1 MKYILIILLLS
12 AQFAYAQSDKKIIK
26 GLKES
31 VNYLADDKLEGRRTG
46 SAGEKLAYEYISK
59 KFKKIGLLPRGDKGS
74 YIQPF
79 EVKEGITL
87 TENNFLKIGTETMI
101 LHEDYFPM
109 PYAAN
114 GTAELPG
121 KVAFET
127 GWLPVGELA
136 DSNKSNPH
144 FDMKEAIAE
153 KVRQAE
159 KKGNKIFF
167 ISDTAKLNEKF
178 DEKDKTT
185 KAGIPVFYLTASGTN
200 KYIHATKSAQNISY
214 RIETVLK
221 SKQGHNVIG
230 YIDNKAA
237 YTVVLGAHY
246 DHLGYGED
254 RNSLYTGTTPMIHNG
269 ADDNA
274 SGTAALIEIGR
285 ILKKSAVKKFNFVLV
300 AFSGEELGLYGSK
313 YFADHSP
320 VDLKQVNYMINMDM
334 VGRLNDSTRGIT
346 IGGYGTSP
354 VWGEIIGSSDPY
366 FKIKTDSAGNGPSDH
381 TSFYRKEIPVLFFF
395 TGTHSDYHKP
405 TDDAF
410 KINYSGEL
418 QIIRYIVST
427 IQKTAEKDKLPFTK
441 TREAASMGK
450 SSFKVSMGIMPDYTF
465 SGEGVLVDGVS
476 DGKAAQKAGI
486 KAGDVIYQL
495 GEHAV
500 KDVQSYMQALNKFT
514 KGEATKVKIK
524 RGNETLE
531 MGIVF

>member
-1 MKYILIILLLS
+1 
-12 AQFAYAQSDKKIIK
+12 
-26 GLKES
+26 
-31 VNYLADDKLEGRRTG
+31 
-46 SAGEKLAYEYISK
+46 
-59 KFKKIGLLPRGDKGS
+59 
-74 YIQPF
+74 
-79 EVKEGITL
+79 
-87 TENNFLKIGTETMI
+87 
-101 LHEDYFPM
+101 
-109 PYAAN
+109 
-114 GTAELPG
+114 
-121 KVAFET
+121 
-127 GWLPVGELA
+127 
-136 DSNKSNPH
+136 
-144 FDMKEAIAE
+144 
-153 KVRQAE
+153 
-159 KKGNKIFF
+159 
-167 ISDTAKLNEKF
+167 
-178 DEKDKTT
+178 
-185 KAGIPVFYLTASGTN
+185 
-200 KYIHATKSAQNISY
+200 
-214 RIETVLK
+214 
-221 SKQGHNVIG
+221 
-230 YIDNKAA
+230 
-237 YTVVLGAHY
+237 
-246 DHLGYGED
+246 
-254 RNSLYTGTTPMIHNG
+254 
-269 ADDNA
+269 
-274 SGTAALIEIGR
+274 
-285 ILKKSAVKKFNFVLV
+285 
-300 AFSGEELGLYGSK
+300 
-313 YFADHSP
+313 
-320 VDLKQVNYMINMDM
+320 MDM
-334 VGRLNDSTRGIT
+334 VRRLNDSTRGIT

-531 MGIVF
+531 LGIVF